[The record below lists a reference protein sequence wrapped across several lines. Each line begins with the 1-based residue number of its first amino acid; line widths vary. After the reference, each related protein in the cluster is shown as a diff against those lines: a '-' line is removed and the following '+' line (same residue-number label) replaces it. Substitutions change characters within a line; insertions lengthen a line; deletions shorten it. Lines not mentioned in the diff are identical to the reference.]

1 MNDERLLLYY
11 YDELDA
17 AEKRDVAAALGRD
30 DVLAARYR
38 ALVADL
44 HALGEAPAVRVPDG
58 LAARLHAAVDRAA
71 TLEQGR
77 TRGTRGTRGGW
88 GHGYSFFLGAAVTAA
103 LALAIGL
110 AQREDPEAP
119 PSPGPLTADADGG
132 VDAGDTA
139 AFARTMQVFFR
150 DSRQDLALLPDAG
163 NGERS
168 AMIGDLIEQN
178 RTFARLAVQND
189 ADDLARVLRAFE
201 PILARLAADDIT
213 AEESEALRA
222 KLAFELNVML
232 TKLTREA
239 SEVAGSTKQETS
251 T

>member
-17 AEKRDVAAALGRD
+17 AERRDVAAKLGRD
-30 DVLAARYR
+30 EVLAARYR

-44 HALGEAPAVRVPDG
+44 GALREAPAVRVPDG

-77 TRGTRGTRGGW
+77 SRGKRGGW

-110 AQREDPEAP
+110 AQREDPAAP
-119 PSPGPLTADADGG
+119 PSPGPLTADADSG

-178 RTFARLAVQND
+178 RTFARLAVRND

-201 PILARLAADDIT
+201 PILVRLAADDIT

-239 SEVAGSTKQETS
+239 SEFAGSTKQETS

>member
-77 TRGTRGTRGGW
+77 TRGTRGGW

-110 AQREDPEAP
+110 AQREDPAAP
-119 PSPGPLTADADGG
+119 PSPGPLTADVDADGG

-178 RTFARLAVQND
+178 RTFARLAMQND

-239 SEVAGSTKQETS
+239 SEVAGWTKQETS